1 MKRSGFMF
9 KKYLSLLLCLTM
21 VFSCV
26 SFSAQ
31 AARGADDAGP
41 EIACSEEGIPDANLY
56 AALCKAAGTETLH
69 ENDLAQ
75 ATELDLRRSEI
86 ASLAGLQLLNLDNL
100 QTLDLSRNSLTAIAA
115 ESLSALPAL
124 THLNLENNGFTDLTA
139 IEMASDT
146 LEILDLSN
154 EAFTELPEGAFQNL
168 DLPALK
174 QLYFYEN
181 DIADIAPGAF
191 EGAPPQLEWLDLSY
205 NSLSQTPV
213 GAFEGLS
220 QLTTLDLE
228 YNEVEVFSEMHFD
241 GLDSLENLLFSW
253 NNLEALESGDFD
265 REGLRNLKYIDFRR
279 NAIDN
284 VPAGTFAG
292 ADSIVSIDFTSN
304 VLENWTYVDE
314 DTPYVD
320 LTGLDNLETLDLNDT
335 WIKTLPADAFAAMP
349 KLKTLIVSTTYLEA
363 LVPGTFRGLAQLETL
378 DLSGNRVTNIPAGA
392 FEGLGESLTTLSLW
406 NNDIESIEE
415 TAFAGLTGLQ
425 RLNLSNNKLA
435 ALPDLTGLTAL
446 NTEESENN
454 WITNFRGNYLLSTE
468 LADKLPA
475 QLTADADW
483 LLNQAEG
490 QQYTV
495 VSVTQPGDVSV
506 EKGDVLFFLQLPNQ
520 LTATMEDGGTYPV
533 TVFWDS
539 SPVNINAY
547 GTYPITGKVP
557 GYSQP
562 VHINVIVARP
572 PRTDPIPSS
581 AFTVSANSVDRD
593 QVAIANAFDGDND
606 TRWHTKISEP
616 DSYPYIVEILFNETH
631 TINEVQYVPRQDETD
646 NGTIQQMAIYAGAD
660 AASAVKVGD
669 YTLVNDKTTKIM
681 NFDAVEADY
690 VKFEITQGVG
700 GWASASEFRLYD
712 ASVPLSKTEIVSV
725 AASSTQPN
733 NNTDI
738 ENAFD
743 NNNDTK
749 WHSKWDEVNQ
759 YPVTV
764 EATLKSSHVLHKAQY
779 VPRQDSQTNGIITSL
794 SVYVGADA
802 ESAVKVG
809 DYTLAG
815 DATVK
820 WLEFEPTAGSYIRF
834 EIHAGLAGFASAA
847 EFRLYETYEEPQPD
861 TYDVTVASVVGGT
874 AAVTADKQIAAAGE
888 TVTVR
893 IADVEAGKRF
903 QSIAVTDASG
913 ASVDVAEVTAGEAYT
928 FTMPASAVTIT
939 VTLSAPVDKSGL
951 EELFELCGVADEKD
965 FTPATWAEMV
975 KVWDEAK
982 LVYENP
988 NATQE
993 QVTGAYDALYSALE
1007 NLKIRANT
1015 AELQKT
1021 IEEAAAVRTIIDRY
1035 TSTGKAEFLRA
1046 LDAAEIVLA
1055 NGEATQAEV
1064 NSARAALSEAMAVL
1078 VPKGDKTPLAEMIA
1092 GTMELN
1098 PSTYTAESWAGL
1110 QTALAAANRVMA
1122 NEDVTEENVQT
1133 ALKEL
1138 ARAIAELKP
1147 AETPT
1152 HPELDAL
1159 VKAALL
1165 LKEENYT
1172 APSWSVFR
1180 AALTVAQTILEDPD
1194 ATDAELDSAYNVLSY
1209 AMRKLAYTADASTL
1223 RNLVAAAEKL
1233 VPDLEEQYVPEGQAE
1248 FLKALDDAKLLLE
1261 NKDATQSETDAM
1273 AARLLETM
1281 MALRVKPDKALL
1293 EKLLTEG
1300 EQFELSGYTASSAA
1314 MYRAALRLA
1323 RTVYENPNATQEDVQ
1338 SACTQMRNARILL
1351 VKDPGTTPEPSAP
1364 KGKKQ
1369 TSRMPARNTYGKE
1382 GYAVVSA
1389 AQSVL
1394 APAAVRCDTTKDFTL
1409 QRGSSY
1415 CFKITAA
1422 NGIVPRFTVGNGS
1435 VLKTQFVKQAGSDY
1449 YYTVYAIGKAGE
1461 STGVYMAV
1469 GDGAPQKQCVVTI
1482 G

>member
-1 MKRSGFMF
+1 MF

-31 AARGADDAGP
+31 AARGSDDPGP
-41 EIACSEEGIPDANLY
+41 EIACSEDGIPDANLY
-56 AALCKAAGTETLH
+56 EALCKAAGTETLH

-75 ATELDLRRSEI
+75 RTELDLRRNEI
-86 ASLAGLQLLNLDNL
+86 VSLSGFQLLNLENL
-100 QTLDLSRNSLTAIAA
+100 QTLDLSRNSLAAITA

-124 THLNLENNGFTDLTA
+124 THLNLENNAFTELSA
-139 IEMASDT
+139 IELASDT
-146 LEILDLSN
+146 LEVLDLSN
-154 EAFTELPEGAFQNL
+154 ESFTELPEGALQTL
-168 DLPALK
+168 DLPALR

-191 EGAPPQLEWLDLSY
+191 EGAPPNLEWLDLSY

-253 NNLEALESGDFD
+253 NNLEALEPGDFD

-284 VPAGTFAG
+284 VPTGTFAG
-292 ADSIVSIDFTSN
+292 ADSILSIDFTSN

-320 LTGLDNLETLDLNDT
+320 LNGLDNLETLDLNDT
-335 WIKTLPADAFAAMP
+335 WIKALPADAFAAMP
-349 KLKTLIVSTTYLEA
+349 KLKTLIISTTYLEA
-363 LVPGTFRGLAQLETL
+363 LAPGTFRGLTQLETL
-378 DLSGNRVTNIPAGA
+378 DFSGNRVTSIPAGA

-415 TAFAGLTGLQ
+415 TVFTGLTGLQ

-446 NTEESENN
+446 STDETDESENN

-475 QLTADADW
+475 QLTEDADW

-495 VSVTQPGDVSV
+495 VSVEQPGDVSV
-506 EKGDVLFFLQLPNQ
+506 EKGDVLFFLYLPGQ

-539 SPVNINAY
+539 SPVDINTY

-593 QVAIANAFDGDND
+593 QVAIEKAFDGDND

-616 DSYPYIVEILFNETH
+616 NSYPYIVEIHFNETH

-660 AASAVKVGD
+660 DATAVKVGD

-681 NFDAVEADY
+681 NFEAVEADY

-712 ASVPLSKTEIVSV
+712 ASAPLNKTEIVSV

-764 EATLKSSHVLHKAQY
+764 EATLKSPHVLHKVQY
-779 VPRQDSQTNGIITSL
+779 VPRQDNQTNGIITSL

-815 DATVK
+815 DADVK

-834 EIHAGLAGFASAA
+834 EVHAGVAGFASAA
-847 EFRLYETYEEPQPD
+847 EFRLYETYEEPQPE
-861 TYDVTVASVVGGT
+861 TYVVTVADVIGGS
-874 AAVTADKQIAAAGE
+874 AVVTADKQETAAGE

-903 QSIAVTDASG
+903 QSIAVTDAGG
-913 ASVDVAEVTAGEAYT
+913 ASVAVTEVTAGEVYT
-928 FTMPASAVTIT
+928 FTMPSAAVTVA
-939 VTLSAPVDKSGL
+939 VTLSVPVDKSGL
-951 EELFELCGVADEKD
+951 EELFELCGVADEED
-965 FTPATWAEMV
+965 FTPATWANMV
-975 KVWDEAK
+975 KAWDEAK
-982 LVYENP
+982 RVYENP

-1015 AELQKT
+1015 AELQKAV
-1021 IEEAAAVRTIIDRY
+1021 EEAAAIRETIDRY
-1035 TSTGKAEFLRA
+1035 TSIGKAEFLLA
-1046 LDAAEIVLA
+1046 LNEAETVLA
-1055 NGEATQAEV
+1055 DREATQPEV
-1064 NSARAALSEAMAVL
+1064 NSAETALQQAMAALVL
-1078 VPKGDKTPLAEMIA
+1078 KGDKTPLAEMIA
-1092 GTMELN
+1092 GTAELDA
-1098 PSTYTAESWAGL
+1098 STYTAESWAGL
-1110 QTALAAANRVMA
+1110 QTVLTAANRVMG
-1122 NEDVTEENVQT
+1122 NEDATEEDVR
-1133 ALKEL
+1133 AAMKDL
-1138 ARAIAELKP
+1138 AQAIAELKP
-1147 AETPT
+1147 VETPT

-1180 AALTVAQTILEDPD
+1180 AALTVAQTIQADPD
-1194 ATDAELDSAYNVLSY
+1194 ATDAEIDSAYNVLSY
-1209 AMRKLAYTADASTL
+1209 AMRKLVYTADLSTL
-1223 RNLVAAAEKL
+1223 RNLVEAAEKL
-1233 VPDLEEQYVPEGQAE
+1233 VPNLEEQYVPEGQAA

-1261 NKDATQSETDAM
+1261 NKNATQSEADAM
-1273 AARLLETM
+1273 AKRLLEAM
-1281 MALRVKPDKALL
+1281 LALRVKPDKALL

-1300 EQFELSGYTASSAA
+1300 EQIDLSGYTAPSAA
-1314 MYRAALRLA
+1314 IYRAALRLA

-1338 SACTQMRNARILL
+1338 SACTQVRNARTLL
-1351 VKDPGTTPEPSAP
+1351 VKDPGTTPDPVAP
-1364 KGKKQ
+1364 KGKKKM
-1369 TSRMPARNTYGKE
+1369 SHMPVRNTYGKE
-1382 GYAVVSA
+1382 GYALVSA
-1389 AQSVL
+1389 AQNVL
-1394 APAAVRCDTTKDFTL
+1394 APTAVRCDTTTNFTL
-1409 QRGSSY
+1409 QRGGSY
-1415 CFKITAA
+1415 CFKVTAA
-1422 NGIVPRFTVGNGS
+1422 NGVVPRFTVGNGG
-1435 VLKTQFVKQAGSDY
+1435 VLKTQFVKQTGNDY
-1449 YYTVYAIGKAGE
+1449 YYTVYAVGKTGE
-1461 STGVYMAV
+1461 STGVYTAA
-1469 GDGAPQKQCVVTI
+1469 GSGTPQKQCVVMI

>member
-1 MKRSGFMF
+1 MKRSDFMF

-31 AARGADDAGP
+31 AARGPDDAGP
-41 EIACSEEGIPDANLY
+41 EIACAEDGIPDANLY

-75 ATELDLRRSEI
+75 VTELDLRRNEI
-86 ASLAGLQLLNLDNL
+86 ASLAGLQLLNLERL
-100 QTLDLSRNSLTAIAA
+100 QTLDLSRNSLTSIAA

-124 THLNLENNGFTDLTA
+124 THLNLENNGFTDLSA

-154 EAFTELPEGAFQNL
+154 EAFTELPEGALQTL
-168 DLPALK
+168 DLPALR

-191 EGAPPQLEWLDLSY
+191 EGAPPNLEWLDLSY

-220 QLTTLDLE
+220 RLTTLDLE

-253 NNLEALESGDFD
+253 NNLEALEPGDFD
-265 REGLRNLKYIDFRR
+265 REGLRNLKHVDFRR

-292 ADSIVSIDFTSN
+292 ADSILSIDFTSN

-320 LTGLDNLETLDLNDT
+320 LTGLDNLEMLDLNDT
-335 WIKTLPADAFAAMP
+335 WIKALPADAFAAMP
-349 KLKTLIVSTTYLEA
+349 KLKTLIVSTTYLET
-363 LVPGTFRGLAQLETL
+363 LVPGTFRGLTQLETL
-378 DLSGNRVTNIPAGA
+378 DLSGNRVTRIPAGA

-415 TAFAGLTGLQ
+415 NVFSGLTGVQ

-446 NTEESENN
+446 NTEEDENN

-475 QLTADADW
+475 QLTEDADW
-483 LLNQAEG
+483 LMNQAEG

-495 VSVTQPGDVSV
+495 VSVEQPGDVTV

-539 SPVNINAY
+539 SPVEINTY

-581 AFTVSANSVDRD
+581 AFTVTANSVDRD
-593 QVAIANAFDGDND
+593 QVAIENAFDGNND

-616 DSYPYIVEILFNETH
+616 NSYPYLVEILFNETH

-646 NGTIQQMAIYAGAD
+646 NGTIQQMAVYAGAD

-669 YTLVNDKTTKIM
+669 YTLANDKTTKVM

-712 ASVPLSKTEIVSV
+712 ASVPLGKTEIDSV

-733 NNTDI
+733 NNTDV

-764 EATLKSSHVLHKAQY
+764 EATLKNPHVLHKVQY
-779 VPRQDSQTNGIITSL
+779 VPRQDNQTNGIITSL

-802 ESAVKVG
+802 ESAAKVG

-815 DATVK
+815 NADTK

-847 EFRLYETYEEPQPD
+847 EFRLYETYEEPQPE
-861 TYDVTVASVVGGT
+861 TYAVTVASVAGGT
-874 AAVTADKQIAAAGE
+874 AAVTTDKQEAAAGE

-903 QSIAVTDASG
+903 QSIAVTDGSG
-913 ASVDVAEVTAGEAYT
+913 ASVEVTEVTAGEAYT
-928 FTMPASAVTIT
+928 FTMPASAVTVA
-939 VTLSAPVDKSGL
+939 VTLFAPGDKAEL
-951 EELFELCGVADEKD
+951 EMLLDMCEELKKENYTSESWDNL
-965 FTPATWAEMV
+965 V

-993 QVTGAYDALYSALE
+993 QINNAHKVLYDAIMGLE
-1007 NLKIRANT
+1007 KRANT
-1015 AELQKT
+1015 EALRAMVAGAVEIQKKL
-1021 IEEAAAVRTIIDRY
+1021 DRY
-1035 TSTGKAEFLRA
+1035 ISAGKAEFL
-1046 LDAAEIVLA
+1046 
-1055 NGEATQAEV
+1055 
-1064 NSARAALSEAMAVL
+1064 AALGSAEKILIDENVSQKQVDDAVNALRQAMAAL

-1092 GTMELN
+1092 GTAGLDA
-1098 PSTYTAESWAGL
+1098 STYTAESWAGL
-1110 QTALAAANRVMA
+1110 QTALTAANRVMENDDA
-1122 NEDVTEENVQT
+1122 TEEDVR
-1133 ALKEL
+1133 AAMKDL
-1138 ARAIAELKP
+1138 AQAIAELEP
-1147 AETPT
+1147 VETPT

-1209 AMRKLAYTADASTL
+1209 AMRKLVYTADPSTL
-1223 RNLVAAAEKL
+1223 RNLVEAAEKL
-1233 VPDLEEQYVPEGQAE
+1233 VPELEEQYVPEGQAA
-1248 FLKALDDAKLLLE
+1248 FLKALDDAKLLLD
-1261 NKDATQSETDAM
+1261 NQNATQSETDAM
-1273 AARLLETM
+1273 AARLLEAM

-1293 EKLLTEG
+1293 EKLLAEG
-1300 EQFELSGYTASSAA
+1300 EQLDLSGYTAPSAA

-1323 RTVYENPNATQEDVQ
+1323 RTVNENPNATQEDVQ
-1338 SACTQMRNARILL
+1338 SACTQVRTARALL
-1351 VKDPGTTPEPSAP
+1351 VKDPGGASDPVTP

-1394 APAAVRCDTTKDFTL
+1394 APAAIRCDTAKDFTL

-1422 NGIVPRFTVGNGS
+1422 NGVVPRFTVGNGS
-1435 VLKTQFVKQAGSDY
+1435 VLKTQFVRQAGNDY
-1449 YYTVYAIGKAGE
+1449 YYTVYAVGKTGE
-1461 STGVYMAV
+1461 STGVYTATAN
-1469 GDGAPQKQCVVTI
+1469 GAPQKQCVVTV